1 MTTDDHSVEFAGGA
15 LGRHRHICAL
25 FNSADEE
32 HRVLRSFVKDGFGRR
47 ERAFHIV
54 GPEQREEHVKWLAE
68 SGIDVGSLIVNRV
81 LPDGLEG
88 EFYAARRRQEAVYRR
103 EIDER
108 FAALDRIVIAQ
119 LESDVYGVARL
130 ERISAQI
137 FG

>member
-1 MTTDDHSVEFAGGA
+1 MRLRPPLPLARRLAALALAAALLPGCHAGGPGSPA
-15 LGRHRHICAL
+15 
-25 FNSADEE
+25 
-32 HRVLRSFVKDGFGRR
+32 
-47 ERAFHIV
+47 
-54 GPEQREEHVKWLAE
+54 GPPGPGEPATLLTTPAE
-68 SGIDVGSLIVNRV
+68 KSG
-81 LPDGLEG
+81 
-88 EFYAARRRQEAVYRR
+88 EAVYRR

>member
-1 MTTDDHSVEFAGGA
+1 MRKSTSSSRRRTCTPKAFRRS
-15 LGRHRHICAL
+15 RR
-25 FNSADEE
+25 SAS
-32 HRVLRSFVKDGFGRR
+32 LLPS
-47 ERAFHIV
+47 RAYSLI
-54 GPEQREEHVKWLAE
+54 R

-88 EFYAARRRQEAVYRR
+88 EFYVARRRQEAVYRR

-108 FAALDRIVIAQ
+108 FAALDRIVISQ
-119 LESDVYGVARL
+119 LESDVYGVAKL